1 MSSNTLTTL
10 TKTQQFWLDHIQQ
23 AKSGNQSLS
32 AYAQQHALD
41 LKALYNFHW
50 LLRKRGLL
58 GSSEQPSQFIKVI
71 PPVKTKTP
79 VAVSVVTL
87 LFPNGIRLEVAARAD
102 NVIALLK
109 QVHSL

>member
-1 MSSNTLTTL
+1 MASDTSATLTE
-10 TKTQQFWLDHIQQ
+10 KQQYWLSHIQQ
-23 AKSGNQSLS
+23 AKSANQSLS

-41 LKALYNFHW
+41 LKAMYNFHW

-58 GSSEQPSQFIKVI
+58 ESPEQPSQFIKVI

-79 VAVSVVTL
+79 VPVSVVTL
-87 LFPNGIRLEVAARAD
+87 LFPNGIRLEVPAAD
-102 NVIALLK
+102 LPTLLQ